1 MRTLVIEYEML
12 YLIFSDRDQRTLN
25 KYQIVFDAQPQSDEG
40 EALDQLEAEIDRVLK
55 RRTCFQ
61 SGIDSDTAL
70 MSPDELRQSNLEV
83 NRVLGLINK
92 SKFKPKHRVVENK
105 P

>member
-1 MRTLVIEYEML
+1 ML

-61 SGIDSDTAL
+61 SGIDSSDNTHL

-105 P
+105 PRKY

>member
-1 MRTLVIEYEML
+1 M
-12 YLIFSDRDQRTLN
+12 
-25 KYQIVFDAQPQSDEG
+25 FDAQPQSDKG

-61 SGIDSDTAL
+61 SGIDSDNTL
-70 MSPDELRQSNLEV
+70 SPSELRQSNLEV

-92 SKFKPKHRVVENK
+92 SKFKPKHRTENK

>member
-1 MRTLVIEYEML
+1 ML

-61 SGIDSDTAL
+61 SGIDSKAKAITRWVNNVVTTFPQFQTPL
-70 MSPDELRQSNLEV
+70 TNTCVFQRQ
-83 NRVLGLINK
+83 K
-92 SKFKPKHRVVENK
+92 TCD
-105 P
+105 

>member
-1 MRTLVIEYEML
+1 ML

-55 RRTCFQ
+55 RRSCFQ

-92 SKFKPKHRVVENK
+92 SKFKPKHQVVENR

>member
-1 MRTLVIEYEML
+1 MKCYT

-61 SGIDSDTAL
+61 SGIDSSDNTHL

-92 SKFKPKHRVVENK
+92 SKFKPKHRAENK
-105 P
+105 PRKY

>member
-1 MRTLVIEYEML
+1 M
-12 YLIFSDRDQRTLN
+12 
-25 KYQIVFDAQPQSDEG
+25 FDAQPQSDEG

-61 SGIDSDTAL
+61 SGIDSSDNTHL